1 VTAIR
6 SVVALTSGS
15 APCAR
20 CEAFHAVTGGQW
32 HAVEPHLPHLPVC
45 DSCAQWDDPDGFAA
59 MQERLGTEAT

>member
-1 VTAIR
+1 VSAIR

-32 HAVEPHLPHLPVC
+32 HAVEPHLPHLPICDVC
-45 DSCAQWDDPDGFAA
+45 AREDDPDGFAA
-59 MQERLGTEAT
+59 MVEARAR